1 MVAFFISSISHFLNL
16 LIEFSNEIYMILN
29 ILDKEITMSKA
40 LIVYTQGTEDIEST
54 AVLDILKRGG
64 VNVVTA
70 SVSADG
76 SRLVNL
82 AHGSTL
88 LCQQNIEDVN
98 EDFDLIVVP
107 GGPGTKSYSGCQKLI
122 DMLKSQKEKKGLIGA
137 ICAAPGFILYSCGIL
152 KNTEKAST
160 YPGCECGAKFS
171 EKPVSVNPEE
181 NIITG
186 RGPNYAI
193 PFALELLKALEG
205 EAKAKE
211 VADGILFNE

>member
-1 MVAFFISSISHFLNL
+1 
-16 LIEFSNEIYMILN
+16 MILN
-29 ILDKEITMSKA
+29 KLDKEITMSKA

-76 SRLVNL
+76 SRLGNL

-107 GGPGTKSYSGCQKLI
+107 GGPGTKSY
-122 DMLKSQKEKKGLIGA
+122 
-137 ICAAPGFILYSCGIL
+137 
-152 KNTEKAST
+152 
-160 YPGCECGAKFS
+160 
-171 EKPVSVNPEE
+171 
-181 NIITG
+181 
-186 RGPNYAI
+186 
-193 PFALELLKALEG
+193 
-205 EAKAKE
+205 
-211 VADGILFNE
+211 